1 MTINPDD
8 LPEQMKRMEEAA
20 VGAFVTL
27 FAPILCKFF
36 SNHGVPWPDWEDLA
50 FGCVEDIVLFKIHK
64 FTSQG
69 PGTFKAWVFCLA
81 RHRAADY
88 WARRP
93 PATEPLPS
101 EVSSLPE
108 ESMDGRDEIRA
119 AGVAAGLA
127 ELSEGDQAI
136 IRLHHFENKSFAE
149 IDGELQLPKDRARVR
164 HHRALKRLKVY
175 FSQQQP
181 STQAGAP
188 LPRPPSLPS
197 EDTPHG

>member
-1 MTINPDD
+1 
-8 LPEQMKRMEEAA
+8 KAG
-20 VGAFVTL
+20 V
-27 FAPILCKFF
+27 LC
-36 SNHGVPWPDWEDLA
+36 LR
-50 FGCVEDIVLFKIHK
+50 
-64 FTSQG
+64 
-69 PGTFKAWVFCLA
+69 
-81 RHRAADY
+81 RHRVGEC

-93 PATEPLPS
+93 PATEHLPS
-101 EVSSLPE
+101 EVSSVPE